1 MVENIK
7 ILIQDIFISFFQ
19 VIWFSSIIAAL
30 SLYIYE
36 KNPNKSLKKLIVEFL
51 QMFKNNKKLKRKE
64 KAAVT
69 KYKQPGKRLW
79 KI

>member
-7 ILIQDIFISFFQ
+7 ILIQDIFINFFQ

-36 KNPNKSLKKLIVEFL
+36 KILV
-51 QMFKNNKKLKRKE
+51 R
-64 KAAVT
+64 V
-69 KYKQPGKRLW
+69 
-79 KI
+79 

>member
-7 ILIQDIFISFFQ
+7 ILIQDIFINFFQ

-36 KNPNKSLKKLIVEFL
+36 KNPSKSLKKLMVEFL
-51 QMFKNNKKLKRKE
+51 QMFKSNKKLKNKL
-64 KAAVT
+64 
-69 KYKQPGKRLW
+69 Y
-79 KI
+79 ISF